1 MRRGSDSINFISEVP
16 TKFYRVLPSFSVS
29 SSLFF
34 FASLDNRNAISF
46 FGSVLSN
53 FNRFFVVVVVVVVVF
68 FLLRFFFG
76 CCVVVATLGR
86 RRWTGK
92 VENSTGVRTS
102 LIYCLRFMSRL
113 GMKRKEEEEEEEEE
127 GEEEKEEEEGEEGE
141 RNGTHETT
149 KNPLHVSAIDRRN
162 FFFLFFFFFFLIFF
176 RFSKFLFV
184 PWRRNCETA
193 EEKKINFPMKSTKS
207 NDRHPAP
214 NVRTRF
220 KKKNK
225 QTKKQ
230 TKGNGTVRLICFG
243 QQRQRRK
250 ESKRRG
256 GRRGENFYLQKKKTK
271 KKRKKKRERPAAK
284 IASGN

>member
-1 MRRGSDSINFISEVP
+1 M
-16 TKFYRVLPSFSVS
+16 
-29 SSLFF
+29 
-34 FASLDNRNAISF
+34 
-46 FGSVLSN
+46 
-53 FNRFFVVVVVVVVVF
+53 
-68 FLLRFFFG
+68 
-76 CCVVVATLGR
+76 
-86 RRWTGK
+86 
-92 VENSTGVRTS
+92 RTS

-256 GRRGENFYLQKKKTK
+256 GRRGENFYLQKKKRKKTK
-271 KKRKKKRERPAAK
+271 KKKRTPGRKDREWQLIKLIDWQVGGGGTATANKMAAARAHVNFRLFDAVVARSPWQRPGQSADG
-284 IASGN
+284 SPSRDPGRPPTHPLTHPHPPPGP

>member
-1 MRRGSDSINFISEVP
+1 MFFRFFCDFFSVSTTCDGVPIRSTSFRRFLPSFTE
-16 TKFYRVLPSFSVS
+16 FYRVFLFRRVY
-29 SSLFF
+29 FF

-53 FNRFFVVVVVVVVVF
+53 FNRFFVVVVVVVVF

-162 FFFLFFFFFFLIFF
+162 FFFLFFFFFF
-176 RFSKFLFV
+176 
-184 PWRRNCETA
+184 
-193 EEKKINFPMKSTKS
+193 
-207 NDRHPAP
+207 
-214 NVRTRF
+214 
-220 KKKNK
+220 
-225 QTKKQ
+225 
-230 TKGNGTVRLICFG
+230 
-243 QQRQRRK
+243 
-250 ESKRRG
+250 
-256 GRRGENFYLQKKKTK
+256 
-271 KKRKKKRERPAAK
+271 
-284 IASGN
+284 